1 MSEMNDK
8 TKEDRALDALIV
20 AALRHV
26 GEDSEEEAETD
37 LREAAQ
43 FLTDE
48 DRAALDRLGPD
59 FIDRVMSGEPP
70 LSGGEVKMEDS
81 EVEELALADEV
92 ACPTFPPLAER
103 GLGKAVNKGVPER
116 GSAMKARIFKGSDAP
131 DGYKVPCGFL
141 LVAVDAKGE
150 PMFDAAHTVAIQ
162 SDWDFPGTAAEFGF
176 TPCECGATDGTVDC
190 SHKTATAMMSAAY
203 DYLCQCADDKR
214 VAETEMLPA

>member
-1 MSEMNDK
+1 MNDK

-70 LSGGEVKMEDS
+70 SSGGEVKMEDS
-81 EVEELALADEV
+81 EVEELELETAMSRGSEDDLPQDVREEMEQRIEQVEKDEADEDSI
-92 ACPTFPPLAER
+92 P
-103 GLGKAVNKGVPER
+103 GGK
-116 GSAMKARIFKGSDAP
+116 
-131 DGYKVPCGFL
+131 
-141 LVAVDAKGE
+141 E
-150 PMFDAAHTVAIQ
+150 PH
-162 SDWDFPGTAAEFGF
+162 
-176 TPCECGATDGTVDC
+176 
-190 SHKTATAMMSAAY
+190 
-203 DYLCQCADDKR
+203 
-214 VAETEMLPA
+214 